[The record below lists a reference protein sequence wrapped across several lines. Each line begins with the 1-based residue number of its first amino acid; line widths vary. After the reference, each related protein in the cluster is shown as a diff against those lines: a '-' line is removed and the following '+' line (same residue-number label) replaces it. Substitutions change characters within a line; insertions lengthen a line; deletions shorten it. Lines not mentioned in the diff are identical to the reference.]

1 MRFEKNTPPRFKY
14 CSTHRSMV
22 AEEGWG
28 YGYGWVWGY
37 GYRVRFG
44 LGLELGLNG
53 RGIFWWGLYTKD
65 PTKFH
70 IIVAK
75 TGVG

>member
-1 MRFEKNTPPRFKY
+1 
-14 CSTHRSMV
+14 MV
-22 AEEGWG
+22 MVGF
-28 YGYGWVWGY
+28 
-37 GYRVRFG
+37 RVRAIGLGLG